1 MTLGQKIK
9 KYRLLKKMTQKEL
22 GIAVGFSVS
31 TADSRIR
38 KYEGD
43 IMTPKEN
50 MRAKIAD
57 ALDVDLSAL
66 SDVDIADEED
76 VMHALFLLEELFGMD
91 IEIQDG
97 KTNLIFENNNEKYHN
112 LATYINIWGA
122 VKQAYIHETS
132 TDNQKRDYAIW
143 KSKAFKN
150 IRKYLTEK
158 EKCLLSRY
166 QELIEQEKDKEQY
179 ISTAIELASLIRDL
193 IDAGFIVTTT
203 SRNSDFPES
212 ASGITFVVDELMS
225 PPTEEA
231 AKLFAKYLD
240 TMDRY
245 RKYGNEVCLEL
256 HMPGN
261 KLLATWFATLDV
273 FHKAKELTD
282 SYLQLKQNGR
292 ANDYILDYYGEIYDQ
307 NSRNTLFIFK

>member
-22 GIAVGFSVS
+22 GIAVGFPASS
-31 TADSRIR
+31 ADSRIR

-91 IEIQDG
+91 IEVQDG
-97 KTNLIFENNNEKYHN
+97 KTTLIFENNNEKYNN
-112 LATYINIWGA
+112 LITYINMWGA
-122 VKQAYIHETS
+122 VKQAYIRETS
-132 TDNQKRDYAIW
+132 TDKQKRDYAIW

-150 IRKYLTEK
+150 IRKYFSEK
-158 EKCLLSRY
+158 EEAVLLRY
-166 QELIEQEKDKEQY
+166 RALIEQEKDKEQH
-179 ISTAIELASLIRDL
+179 ISTASELASLIRDL
-193 IDAGFIVTTT
+193 IDAGFFVTTT
-203 SRNSDFPES
+203 SRNPDFTES
-212 ASGITFVVDELMS
+212 ASGFTFIVDELLS

-231 AKLFAKYLD
+231 AKLFAKYLN

-245 RKYGNEVCLEL
+245 RNYGNEVCLEM

-261 KLLATWFATLDV
+261 KLLATWFATSDV
-273 FHKAKELTD
+273 FHKAKELAD

-307 NSRNTLFIFK
+307 NSRNTLSIY